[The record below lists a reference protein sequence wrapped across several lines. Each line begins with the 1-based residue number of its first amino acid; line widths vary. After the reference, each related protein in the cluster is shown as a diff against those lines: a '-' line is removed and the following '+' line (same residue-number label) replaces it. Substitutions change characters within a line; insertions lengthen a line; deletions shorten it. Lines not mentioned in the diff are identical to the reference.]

1 MRFQRSS
8 PLAALG
14 SIRSTGVGHEEVV
27 LLLVKLARRVDRVVL
42 EDLLLGHR
50 HRPTPGVA
58 TENGALR
65 RWGRGG
71 ILRRRRAGPAGRR
84 EPRPHHQRDR
94 GRVSHGRGPTSAKSY
109 LLEDRY
115 LVCVLKGTMTP
126 VEETLVKRGHA
137 DLVRR
142 VRLRFQE
149 AMQESFVELVE
160 EGLGRRVAAYHSQ
173 ATFDPDIGF
182 EFFALEP

>member
-1 MRFQRSS
+1 VEAFSGAGGLDRRE
-8 PLAALG
+8 G
-14 SIRSTGVGHEEVV
+14 EN
-27 LLLVKLARRVDRVVL
+27 LARITN
-42 EDLLLGHR
+42 GI
-50 HRPTPGVA
+50 VA
-58 TENGALR
+58 LF
-65 RWGRGG
+65 
-71 ILRRRRAGPAGRR
+71 R
-84 EPRPHHQRDR
+84 EYY
-94 GRVSHGRGPTSAKSY
+94 GRGPTSAKSY

-126 VEETLVKRGHA
+126 VEETLVNNGHA
-137 DLVRR
+137 ELVRR

-160 EGLGRRVAAYHSQ
+160 QGLGRRVAAYHSQ